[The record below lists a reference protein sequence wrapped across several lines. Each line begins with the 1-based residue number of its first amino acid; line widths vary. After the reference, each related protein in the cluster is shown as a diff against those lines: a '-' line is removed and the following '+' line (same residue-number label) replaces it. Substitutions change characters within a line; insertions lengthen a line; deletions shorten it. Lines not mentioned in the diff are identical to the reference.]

1 MNKDISLIM
10 RRTVLTYTYIL
21 FTIFILKL
29 CGLDYFGIDISN
41 PFILWL
47 DKIFNNFILFNIIN
61 FILIMI
67 YQHIMTSII
76 VKEKCY
82 KLTLCSALFTFAF
95 QFGLKK
101 RLMVYSL
108 GAVGELL
115 YLFILVMCYAK
126 INKKNISIKRFIV
139 VMLLSFLFQAIS
151 TLTRY
156 RYSIAYIT
164 SPSIN
169 FIMNIDY
176 LVLMVMAYKLYF
188 MKGDVKLCG
197 VFQVVVGSFLQ
208 KLTLLKQQLRNFQI
222 NYSKTNKKERFET
235 IIYLILLFIWNMFT
249 LFCVFLVAKLN
260 GTFIECIFILTS
272 FWINKKSFGKPFH
285 LRNAFHCFII
295 SNLAY
300 YCLNRIT
307 IPISISMLISIILG
321 ILLAWFTSKLVKTNK
336 KPLYRGMSEEEL
348 NSKLDRIGAEPID
361 YKICKLYYVDGYSE
375 VKVATLTFYSVE
387 NVKKRKRNV
396 NDKLKELII

>member
-1 MNKDISLIM
+1 
-10 RRTVLTYTYIL
+10 
-21 FTIFILKL
+21 
-29 CGLDYFGIDISN
+29 
-41 PFILWL
+41 
-47 DKIFNNFILFNIIN
+47 
-61 FILIMI
+61 MI